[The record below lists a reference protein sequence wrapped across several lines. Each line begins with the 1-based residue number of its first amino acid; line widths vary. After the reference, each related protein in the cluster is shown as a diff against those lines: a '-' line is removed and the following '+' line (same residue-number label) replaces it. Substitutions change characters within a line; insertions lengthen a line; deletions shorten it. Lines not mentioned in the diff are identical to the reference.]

1 MTTVFSTAVV
11 EIPTTTTTLNV
22 EYEETVIVELG
33 VLGPQG
39 FEGTQGVTGAT
50 GPIGPTGATGADSTV
65 TGPTGTTGATG
76 NTGSTGPT
84 GADSTVAGPTGPTGA
99 TGPTGVDGLSITGA
113 TGATGATGETGSQ
126 GIQGVTGPTG
136 ATGAVGATGA
146 TGATGDTGPTGPQG
160 DVGATGSTGAT
171 GPTGATG
178 ETGPQGLQ
186 GVTGPTGVTGA
197 TGDTGA
203 TGPTGPTGLT
213 GPTGSTGPTGQGVPT
228 GGTEGQI
235 LAKKTS
241 TDYDTQWINNYA
253 EELYYLVRNNTGSPI
268 LKGTVLAA
276 YDAEPSG
283 RIDVEPYAT
292 TGLQDSEL
300 RVMGVALTD
309 IADGINGYAMNFGT
323 LKNIDTRGNVASAI
337 AVGDETWVEG
347 DILYAHP
354 TVAGK
359 LTNVRPQ
366 HDLAIAFITVRH
378 GSTGQLA
385 IRVVPGNFHLAWLHD
400 VDTTGAADGN
410 ALVYD
415 ATNEL
420 WVPGTGGFG
429 ATGATGPTGPTGVT
443 GSTGPTGPTGV
454 QGVVYSTGAPS
465 DTGVVWLD
473 TDATG
478 PLVPNGGTTGQ
489 YLGKASNAD
498 YDVSWQSIPES
509 LNPFLLGGI

>member
-1 MTTVFSTAVV
+1 
-11 EIPTTTTTLNV
+11 L
-22 EYEETVIVELG
+22 
-33 VLGPQG
+33 
-39 FEGTQGVTGAT
+39 QGVTGAT
-50 GPIGPTGATGADSTV
+50 GGTGATG
-65 TGPTGTTGATG
+65 
-76 NTGSTGPT
+76 STG
-84 GADSTVAGPTGPTGA
+84 
-99 TGPTGVDGLSITGA
+99 
-113 TGATGATGETGSQ
+113 E
-126 GIQGVTGPTG
+126 
-136 ATGAVGATGA
+136 
-146 TGATGDTGPTGPQG
+146 TGPTGPQG
-160 DVGATGSTGAT
+160 V
-171 GPTGATG
+171 
-178 ETGPQGLQ
+178 
-186 GVTGPTGVTGA
+186 
-197 TGDTGA
+197 
-203 TGPTGPTGLT
+203 T

-228 GGTEGQI
+228 GGTESQI

-400 VDTTGAADGN
+400 VDTNGAADGN

-489 YLGKASNAD
+489 YLGKVSNAD